1 MATKRILV
9 VDDNMDAAEM
19 LSTMLTLDGHVVET
33 ESDGSRVVQRARDFR
48 PEVIL
53 MDLGLPG
60 LSGIEVA
67 EALKSAEDLRDI
79 ALIALTGYGLERDR
93 SATRAAGFDHHLVKP
108 VEFEAMRAII
118 GEHRS

>member
-67 EALKSAEDLRDI
+67 EALKSSEDLRDI

-108 VEFEAMRAII
+108 VEFEAMRAVI